1 MSFKEL
7 GLKPELIKAVEYLG
21 FDDPMP
27 IQEKTIPVLLS
38 EKRDFVGLAQ
48 TGTGKTAAFGLPMI
62 QQIHPKKTHPQGIIL
77 CPTRE
82 LCMQITE
89 DLKNYSRFT
98 DGIRIVAIYGGASM
112 ANQIRQIQNGAQIVV
127 ATPGRL
133 VDLMERK
140 SISLSKI
147 QYAVLDEADEMLHMG
162 FQEDI
167 NKILGQMPAKRNI
180 WLFSATMPP
189 GVAAIAKNY
198 LKDPVEVSVG
208 GRNRGPEQ
216 ITHTCYVI
224 HEKDRY
230 QGLKRI
236 IDFSPDMFGLVFCR
250 TRKETQSLAE
260 SLMGDGY
267 QADALHGDLSQP
279 QRDYIMR
286 KFRQKAVRILVATDV
301 AARGLDVDDI
311 THVIHYNLPDEAEV
325 YTHRSG
331 RTGRAGKSG
340 VSMLLANQ
348 KQLHRVREL
357 EKKRNI
363 RFAFDKMPAGKEI
376 CQKQL
381 HGLVD
386 KIVNA
391 DINAKEMKAYL
402 PEVVHAL
409 EQFSKEELIQR
420 VIAVEFNR
428 LIEYYRRAGEIHMDA
443 GEKKEKKF
451 RPEKSKDRD
460 SIQKTQRFQINV
472 GRMDKI
478 NEGAVLRLICEQA
491 GIRSNMIGRIDL
503 NQKYSFFEVD
513 IRAAAKVQQ
522 SIRNAMLDGR
532 IVDVRAVDEK
542 KNHREKGG
550 PLKNPSARR
559 DFPRRVKRSKGD
571 FLRDYKKEQRV

>member
-1 MSFKEL
+1 
-7 GLKPELIKAVEYLG
+7 
-21 FDDPMP
+21 MP
-27 IQEKTIPVLLS
+27 IQEKTIPLLLS

-48 TGTGKTAAFGLPMI
+48 TGTGKTAAFGLPLI
-62 QQIHPKKTHPQGIIL
+62 QQINPKKNYPQGIIL

-82 LCMQITE
+82 LCMQITD
-89 DLKNYSRFT
+89 DLKNFSRFT
-98 DGIRIVAIYGGASM
+98 DSVRIVAIYGGASI

-198 LKDPVEVSVG
+198 LKDPLEIAVG
-208 GRNRGPEQ
+208 GRNRSPEK
-216 ITHTCYVI
+216 IMHTCYLI

-236 IDFSPDMFGLVFCR
+236 IDFSPEMFGLVFCR
-250 TRKETQSLAE
+250 TRKETQSVAE
-260 SLMGDGY
+260 SLMQDGY
-267 QADALHGDLSQP
+267 RADALHGDLSQP

-286 KFRQKAVRILVATDV
+286 KFRQKSVRILVATDV
-301 AARGLDVDDI
+301 AARGLDVEDI
-311 THVIHYNLPDEAEV
+311 THVIHYNLPDEPEV

-340 VSMLLANQ
+340 LSLLLANR

-363 RFAFDKMPAGKEI
+363 RFAFDNIPAGKEI

-391 DINAKEMKAYL
+391 DIHTKEIKAYL
-402 PEVVHAL
+402 PEVVQTL
-409 EQFSKEELIQR
+409 GQFSKEELIQR
-420 VIAVEFNR
+420 VIAAEFNR
-428 LIEYYRRAGEIHMDA
+428 LLEYYRQAGDIYMDA

-451 RPEKSKDRD
+451 RPEKNKERD
-460 SIQKTQRFQINV
+460 SVQQTRRFKINV
-472 GRMDKI
+472 GRLDNI
-478 NEGAVLRLICEQA
+478 NEGAVLRLICDKA
-491 GIRSNMIGRIDL
+491 GIRSNMIGRIEL
-503 NQKYSFFEVD
+503 KREHSFFEVD
-513 IRAAAKVQQ
+513 IRAAAKVEY

-532 IVDVRAVDEK
+532 AIDVRTVDEK
-542 KNHREKGG
+542 SMHRKKDGFFKS
-550 PLKNPSARR
+550 PPSGR
-559 DFPRRVKRSKGD
+559 DFPRRAKSRKSD
-571 FLRDYKKEQRV
+571 FSRDYKKEQRI

>member
-62 QQIHPKKTHPQGIIL
+62 QQIHPKKNHPQGIIL

-89 DLKNYSRFT
+89 DLKNFSRFT

-167 NKILGQMPAKRNI
+167 NKILGQMPAKRSI

-189 GVAAIAKNY
+189 GVATIAKNY
-198 LKDPVEVSVG
+198 LKDPIEVSVG
-208 GRNRGPEQ
+208 GRNRSPEK
-216 ITHTCYVI
+216 ITHTCYVV

-340 VSMLLANQ
+340 LSMLLANQ
-348 KQLHRVREL
+348 KQLHRVRDL

-363 RFAFDKMPAGKEI
+363 RFAFDKIPAGKEI

-391 DINAKEMKAYL
+391 DIDAKEMKAYL

-478 NEGAVLRLICEQA
+478 NEGAVLRMICEYS

-513 IRAAAKVQQ
+513 VRAAAKVQQ

-532 IVDVRAVDEK
+532 MVDVRAVDEK
-542 KNHREKGG
+542 KIHREKGG
-550 PLKNPSARR
+550 SLKNPSTGQ
-559 DFPRRVKRSKGD
+559 DHLRRVKKRKNG
-571 FLRDYKKEQRV
+571 FLGDYKKEQRV

>member
-7 GLKPELIKAVEYLG
+7 GLRPELIKAVEYLG

-27 IQEKTIPVLLS
+27 IQNQTIPVLLS

-62 QQIHPKKTHPQGIIL
+62 QQIQVKKNHPQGIIL

-82 LCMQITE
+82 LCMQIAD
-89 DLKNYSRFT
+89 DLKKYSRFV
-98 DGIRIVAIYGGASM
+98 DGVRIVAVYGGASIS
-112 ANQIRQIQNGAQIVV
+112 NQIRQVQNGAQIVA

-162 FQEDI
+162 FAEDI

-198 LKDPVEVSVG
+198 LKNPIEVSVG
-208 GRNRGPEQ
+208 GRNRSPEK

-250 TRKETQSLAE
+250 TRKETQSVAE

-267 QADALHGDLSQP
+267 RADALHGDLSQP

-286 KFRQKAVRILVATDV
+286 KFRQKSIRILVATDV

-311 THVIHYNLPDEAEV
+311 THVIHYNLPDEPEV

-340 VSMLLANQ
+340 LSLLLANS

-363 RFAFDKMPAGKEI
+363 RFSFDKMPGGQEI
-376 CQKQL
+376 CRKQL
-381 HGLVD
+381 QGLVD
-386 KIVNA
+386 KIMNA
-391 DINAKEMKAYL
+391 DMDDKETAAYL
-402 PEVVHAL
+402 PEMIQAL
-409 EQFSKEELIQR
+409 GRFTKEELIQR
-420 VIAVEFNR
+420 VISVEFNR
-428 LIEYYRRAGEIHMDA
+428 LLEYYRQAGEMTVEA
-443 GEKKEKKF
+443 GGKKPKKF
-451 RPEKSKDRD
+451 RPEKPKEGYPVAQTR
-460 SIQKTQRFQINV
+460 RFQINV

-491 GIRSNMIGRIDL
+491 GIRSHMVGRIDL
-503 NQKYSFFEVD
+503 QRQYSFFEVD
-513 IRAAAKVQQ
+513 VRAADRVQHAVKN
-522 SIRNAMLDGR
+522 IRLDGR
-532 IVDVRAVDEK
+532 AVDVRAVDEK
-542 KNHREKGG
+542 VKY
-550 PLKNPSARR
+550 RR
-559 DFPRRVKRSKGD
+559 KERRI
-571 FLRDYKKEQRV
+571 